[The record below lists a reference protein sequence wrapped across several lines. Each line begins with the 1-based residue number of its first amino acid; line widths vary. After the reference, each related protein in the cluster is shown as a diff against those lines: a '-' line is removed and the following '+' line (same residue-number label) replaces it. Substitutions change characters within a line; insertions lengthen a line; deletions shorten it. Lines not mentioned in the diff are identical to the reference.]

1 MKSVLLCSY
10 ASENSP
16 PEKIERWI
24 SELLDYR
31 RAAPLDPKQVETV
44 DLLLSKA
51 LSWNTQVQ
59 KKQTGG
65 HSRHWPRISREG

>member
-16 PEKIERWI
+16 PEKIDRWI

-31 RAAPLDPKQVETV
+31 EAAPLDPKQVETV
-44 DLLLSKA
+44 DLLLRKA
-51 LSWNTQVQ
+51 RSWKTTTQVQ
-59 KKQTGG
+59 
-65 HSRHWPRISREG
+65 